1 MRSTPSRSPLDAL
14 PGYRAVR
21 GLRTRGLAR
30 EVLAVREGPAAFRR
44 FCSLRL
50 ALADDVRCAH
60 ALTREA
66 TILSRLHHPSIL
78 PAHDFL
84 YSQGWLA
91 LVLAFDGAFTV
102 DSVAAATGVLGEPLE
117 TEAAMFVAH
126 VLFDGLAHAHGKR
139 DRDGRPLIHGDIHP
153 ANILIRSTGHVW
165 IRGFRG
171 AECLLPPRVETR
183 LRTEPGPYAAP
194 ELLSGSPASA
204 ASDIF
209 GAAALVWHLLVGHP
223 PRHGEIPSL
232 SPACPGLFPEVGT
245 VLDVCLSPD
254 PDDRRLRAGTVAAT
268 LGKVVDIHA
277 GRDCLERRYD
287 LVLRTLPPKIRDF
300 CAGSVPGHS
309 SQAWSVP
316 PDRLP
321 RVRRDS
327 ASIPAVGITTL
338 PPPVCDID
346 ENGDSGSPLP
356 ASASATM
363 PENDRATSEAQSH
376 KQHFAPDTDLPDQH
390 IGLASLAEP
399 RLLAPLSSV
408 RSFPAGSVVPPPHS
422 LAPLGRDVERLPPRP
437 DAGWQVAA
445 VLAALAL
452 FPVGWIAG
460 RTVMAAAG
468 PWLDTAPPTL
478 APRPP
483 LPTQPAIPLPA
494 APVSSLSG
502 QTAASLSPPPAPM
515 ASAAPVSFNQS
526 SLTVEPPPH
535 GIVFLN
541 GKPVGRTGERL
552 TTRGCGLR
560 FVRVAQ
566 PPEERGGQGF
576 RWLSKGQTVNLSCGG
591 TVTIRP
597 PQDDAPPPPPNDAS
611 TSERD

>member
-1 MRSTPSRSPLDAL
+1 MRSTPPRSPLDAL

-66 TILSRLHHPSIL
+66 AILSRLHHPSIL

-102 DSVAAATGVLGEPLE
+102 DSVATANGLLGEPLE
-117 TEAAMFVAH
+117 TEAAVFVAH
-126 VLFDGLAHAHGKR
+126 VVFDGLAHAHGKR
-139 DRDGRPLIHGDIHP
+139 DREGRPLIHGDIHP
-153 ANILIRSTGHVW
+153 ANILVRSTGHIW

-171 AECLLPPRVETR
+171 AECLLPTRAETR
-183 LRTEPGPYAAP
+183 MQTEPGPYAAP
-194 ELLSGSPASA
+194 ELLSGSAASA

-209 GAAALVWHLLVGHP
+209 GAAALIWHLLVGRP
-223 PRHGEIPSL
+223 LRHTEIPSL
-232 SPACPGLFPEVGT
+232 ARVCPGLFPEVVA
-245 VLDVCLSPD
+245 VLDVCLSPN
-254 PDDRRLRAGTVAAT
+254 PDDRRLRAATVAAT

-287 LVLRTLPPKIRDF
+287 LVLRTLPPKVRDL
-300 CAGSVPGHS
+300 CAGGLPGHA

-316 PDRLP
+316 SDRLP

-327 ASIPAVGITTL
+327 ASIPAVGITSL
-338 PPPVCDID
+338 PPPVCDTD
-346 ENGDSGSPLP
+346 EGEDAGSAPP
-356 ASASATM
+356 GSARATL
-363 PENDRATSEAQSH
+363 PENDRATPDAQRH
-376 KQHFAPDTDLPDQH
+376 DRHFAPDSDPSDRL
-390 IGLASLAEP
+390 IGLASLAKSQSF
-399 RLLAPLSSV
+399 APPSSA
-408 RSFPAGSVVPPPHS
+408 RSLPARSVTPPPHS
-422 LAPLGRDVERLPPRP
+422 LAPVGRDVERRPPR
-437 DAGWQVAA
+437 ASAWWQVAA
-445 VLAALAL
+445 VLTALAL
-452 FPVGWIAG
+452 FPLGWVAG
-460 RTVMAAAG
+460 RTVVAAAK
-468 PWLDTAPPTL
+468 PWLDDAPLTEP
-478 APRPP
+478 PSPP
-483 LPTQPAIPLPA
+483 LPTQARTPLPVDPA
-494 APVSSLSG
+494 SSLS
-502 QTAASLSPPPAPM
+502 APIDASASPPPAPP
-515 ASAAPVSFNQS
+515 ASSSPVSFNQS

-576 RWLSKGQTVNLSCGG
+576 RWLSKGQTVNLPCGG
-591 TVTIRP
+591 TVTIR
-597 PQDDAPPPPPNDAS
+597 APGEGAPPNDAS

>member
-1 MRSTPSRSPLDAL
+1 MQSTPSRSPLDAL

-21 GLRTRGLAR
+21 GLRTRGLPR

-66 TILSRLHHPSIL
+66 AILSRLHHPSIL

-126 VLFDGLAHAHGKR
+126 VVFDGLAHAHGKR

-183 LRTEPGPYAAP
+183 MRTEPGPYAAP

-209 GAAALVWHLLVGHP
+209 GAASLVRHLLVGRP
-223 PRHGEIPSL
+223 LRHAELPSL
-232 SPACPGLFPEVGT
+232 AHACPGLLPEVVA
-245 VLDVCLSPD
+245 VLDVCLSPN

-287 LVLRTLPPKIRDF
+287 LVLRTLPPKIREL
-300 CAGSVPGHS
+300 CAGSLPGNS
-309 SQAWSVP
+309 SLAWSVP

-321 RVRRDS
+321 QFRRDS
-327 ASIPAVGITTL
+327 ASIPAVGISSL
-338 PPPVCDID
+338 PPPVCDTD
-346 ENGDSGSPLP
+346 ESEDSSSPLP
-356 ASASATM
+356 ASA
-363 PENDRATSEAQSH
+363 RATIPEADGSTSEVESH
-376 KQHFAPDTDLPDQH
+376 DKHFAPDSGLPDRL
-390 IGLASLAEP
+390 IGLASLTRSP
-399 RLLAPLSSV
+399 SFAPPSSA
-408 RSFPAGSVVPPPHS
+408 RSLPAGSISPHPNS
-422 LAPLGRDVERLPPRP
+422 LAPLGRDVERLRP
-437 DAGWQVAA
+437 TPGGRWQVAA
-445 VLAALAL
+445 VLAALAV

-460 RTVMAAAG
+460 QTVIASAG
-468 PWLDTAPPTL
+468 PWLDDAPRTPATPPPPPTEAGTPHL
-478 APRPP
+478 
-483 LPTQPAIPLPA
+483 LE
-494 APVSSLSG
+494 PVSSLSAY
-502 QTAASLSPPPAPM
+502 TAAPASPPPAPP
-515 ASAAPVSFNQS
+515 ASSSPVSFNQS
-526 SLTVEPPPH
+526 SLTVEPPPY

-566 PPEERGGQGF
+566 PPEQRGGQGF
-576 RWLSKGQTVNLSCGG
+576 RWLSKGQTVNLPCGG
-591 TVTIRP
+591 AVTIGP
-597 PQDDAPPPPPNDAS
+597 PEEYAPPNDAS

>member
-1 MRSTPSRSPLDAL
+1 MRSTPSRSPVDAL

-21 GLRTRGLAR
+21 GLRTRGLAH

-66 TILSRLHHPSIL
+66 AILSRLHHPSIL

-126 VLFDGLAHAHGKR
+126 VVFDGLAHAHGKR

-171 AECLLPPRVETR
+171 AECLFPSRVETR
-183 LRTEPGPYAAP
+183 MRTEPGPYAAP

-209 GAAALVWHLLVGHP
+209 GAASLVWHLLVGRP
-223 PRHGEIPSL
+223 LRHAELPSL
-232 SPACPGLFPEVGT
+232 AHACPGLFPEVVA
-245 VLDVCLSPD
+245 VLDVCLSPH

-287 LVLRTLPPKIRDF
+287 LVLRTLPPKIREL
-300 CAGSVPGHS
+300 CAGSLPGHS

-327 ASIPAVGITTL
+327 ASIPAVGISTL
-338 PPPVCDID
+338 PPPVCDTG
-346 ENGDSGSPLP
+346 ESEDSGSPPP
-356 ASASATM
+356 ASARATI
-363 PENDRATSEAQSH
+363 PQTDGSTSEAETH
-376 KQHFAPDTDLPDQH
+376 ERHFAPDSDRPDRL
-390 IGLASLAEP
+390 IGLAALTKSQSFAPPSSARSL
-399 RLLAPLSSV
+399 
-408 RSFPAGSVVPPPHS
+408 PAGSISPPPHS
-422 LAPLGRDVERLPPRP
+422 LAPVGRDVERRPPR
-437 DAGWQVAA
+437 AGGWWQVAA

-452 FPVGWIAG
+452 FPMGWIAG
-460 RTVMAAAG
+460 RRVIASAG
-468 PWLDTAPPTL
+468 PWLDDAPLTQ
-478 APRPP
+478 APLPP
-483 LPTQPAIPLPA
+483 LPTEAVTPRPVE
-494 APVSSLSG
+494 PVSSLSPH
-502 QTAASLSPPPAPM
+502 TAASASPPPAPP
-515 ASAAPVSFNQS
+515 ASSSPVSFNQS

-566 PPEERGGQGF
+566 PPEERAGQGF
-576 RWLSKGQTVNLSCGG
+576 RWLSKGQTVNLLCGEAI
-591 TVTIRP
+591 TIRP
-597 PQDDAPPPPPNDAS
+597 TEEDAPPNHAP

>member
-1 MRSTPSRSPLDAL
+1 MRSTPSPSPLDAL

-66 TILSRLHHPSIL
+66 AILSRLHHPSIL

-102 DSVAAATGVLGEPLE
+102 DSVAAATGVPGEPIE

-126 VLFDGLAHAHGKR
+126 VVFDGLAHAHGKR
-139 DRDGRPLIHGDIHP
+139 DRDGRPLIHGDLHP

-171 AECLLPPRVETR
+171 AECLLPPRIETR
-183 LRTEPGPYAAP
+183 TRTEPGPYAAP
-194 ELLSGSPASA
+194 ELLSGAPAST

-209 GAAALVWHLLVGHP
+209 GAAALVWHLLVGRP

-232 SPACPGLFPEVGT
+232 SRACPGLFPEVVA
-245 VLDVCLSPD
+245 VLDVCLSPN

-287 LVLRTLPPKIRDF
+287 IVLRTLPPKIRDF
-300 CAGSVPGHS
+300 CAGSLPGHS

-327 ASIPAVGITTL
+327 ASIPAVGITSL
-338 PPPVCDID
+338 PPPAYDTD
-346 ENGDSGSPLP
+346 ESQDSGSPP
-356 ASASATM
+356 SASATATL
-363 PENDRATSEAQSH
+363 PEKHESTSEAQTH
-376 KQHFAPDTDLPDQH
+376 DGHFPPDSDPSDRL
-390 IGLASLAEP
+390 IGLASLAKS
-399 RLLAPLSSV
+399 LSIAPPSSA
-408 RSFPAGSVVPPPHS
+408 RSLPARSSPPPHS
-422 LAPLGRDVERLPPRP
+422 LAPVGRDVEHRSPR
-437 DAGWQVAA
+437 AASAWQIAA
-445 VLAALAL
+445 VLTALAL

-460 RTVMAAAG
+460 RTVVAAAK
-468 PWLDTAPPTL
+468 PWLDGAPSTQSPL
-478 APRPP
+478 PP
-483 LPTQPAIPLPA
+483 LPTQARTPPPMEPA
-494 APVSSLSG
+494 SSLSA
-502 QTAASLSPPPAPM
+502 QIDASAPPPPAPP
-515 ASAAPVSFNQS
+515 ASSSPVSFNQS
-526 SLTVEPPPH
+526 SLTVEAPPH

-566 PPEERGGQGF
+566 PPEERGEQGF
-576 RWLSKGQTVNLSCGG
+576 RWLSKGQTVNLPCGG
-591 TVTIRP
+591 ALTVRP
-597 PQDDAPPPPPNDAS
+597 PEHEAPPNDAT